1 MRIRIRW
8 QIFIGVTLLFFLLFG
23 IPFYKMGFDCD
34 FFGVLQDA
42 RLAPSWHH
50 YWQNH
55 VGGSSAPYNEMDLST
70 SFGSLFRP
78 LWQHMHLLEW
88 YLFGRWFYGYT
99 LMAALFYAAS
109 AGILA
114 VIFSYFYTAYQSI
127 ILGLLWA
134 THPSLT
140 PSLLSQTVLI
150 STACFITFLSAFC
163 YILYFLQNKK
173 IYYILSLVFYFW
185 ATLSYDLYIIAPIPL
200 FLFLFL
206 FYRPRLYEIIPFFAT
221 TGLCLF
227 LRFILLGPLKSSA
240 PEALSTLFKN
250 SLNFVQTRTIPNI
263 IQGLR
268 PFWGLQESTTLIA
281 LILTLLFS
289 AWIVW
294 YFFKISKDRLFILW
308 LLLSF
313 SASSWGIFIGNPS
326 TRYFALGIPFFVLL
340 LHHLAHITFSKK
352 VAEYFLL
359 FVLFMGGAR
368 AFHNLSIRQEITD
381 ARDAAMH
388 EVVAEYPSDQYLFFI
403 VPYSCKN
410 QNFLISSG
418 LQQGLQLFSKN
429 DDLRVYH
436 VIDYLFF
443 TTELPSQGTI
453 LSEPIPGGYR
463 FKVTENETAWF
474 EVPPDVSRVEGSMG
488 EVFINNRMKPWQ
500 SDDISVL
507 LKPEFLKKEW
517 LEKTLMFAWDP
528 HTWKFVLLDTEH
540 LMQSSR

>member
-1 MRIRIRW
+1 MKVAFRW
-8 QIFIGVTLLFFLLFG
+8 QIFIGVTSLFFLLFG

-55 VGGSSAPYNEMDLST
+55 VGGSSAPFNEMDMST

-88 YLFGRWFYGYT
+88 HLFGRWFYGYT
-99 LMAALFYAAS
+99 LGAMFFYAAS

-114 VIFSYFYTAYQSI
+114 VIFSYFYTAYEASV
-127 ILGLLWA
+127 LGLLWA

-150 STACFITFLSAFC
+150 STACFITFLSAFF
-163 YILYFLQNKK
+163 YLLYFLENKK
-173 IYYILSLVFYFW
+173 GFYVLSLIFYFW
-185 ATLSYDLYIIAPIPL
+185 ATLSYDLYIIAPVPL
-200 FLFLFL
+200 FLFLFI
-206 FYRPRLYEIIPFFAT
+206 FYRSRLYEIIPFFAT
-221 TGLCLF
+221 TGLCLG
-227 LRFILLGPLKSSA
+227 LRFFLLGPLKSSTPA
-240 PEALSTLFKN
+240 AIGTL
-250 SLNFVQTRTIPNI
+250 LNNILHFVKTRTMPNI

-281 LILTLLFS
+281 LMVTLVFS
-289 AWIVW
+289 AWVVW
-294 YFFKISKDRLFILW
+294 YFLKVSKDRLFIVW
-308 LLLSF
+308 LFLSF

-326 TRYFALGIPFFVLL
+326 TRYFALGIPFFVVL

-352 VAEYFLL
+352 IAEYFLL
-359 FVLFMGGAR
+359 FVLFMGGVR

-381 ARDAAMH
+381 ARDAAMY
-388 EVVAEYPSDQYLFFI
+388 EVVDKYPSEQYLFFI

-410 QNFLISSG
+410 QNFLLSSG
-418 LQQGLQLFSKN
+418 LQQGLQLFSKK
-429 DDLRVYH
+429 DDLKVYH

-443 TTELPSQGTI
+443 ATELPSQGTI
-453 LSEPIPGGYR
+453 VSEAIPGGYR
-463 FKVTENETAWF
+463 FKVTESDTAWF
-474 EVPPDVSRVEGSMG
+474 EIPPDVSNVQGSMG
-488 EVFINNRMKPWQ
+488 EVLINHRIKPWQ

-507 LKPEFLKKEW
+507 LKPEFLQKEW
-517 LEKTLMFAWDP
+517 LEKTSMFAWDP
-528 HTWKFVLLDTEH
+528 HKWQFILLNKEH
-540 LMQSSR
+540 LIRNS